1 MTAKIFHTEEPEVLR
16 GLLGT
21 TTAAKI
27 HKRRLRRHTKGCVVS
42 IAAKTQIGEKA
53 FSVWG
58 PRVLNS
64 VAMDAVFDKCPEGA
78 PEFEEARRGPPRMG
92 RAPADDHAV
101 ERAGYYARLRDE
113 YKGKAEWRDEEGR
126 VRVWTDGSRCLR
138 GGRLSAGAGVFY
150 GMGHHAN
157 RALPVPGR
165 QCNARA
171 ELCAVLHVLR
181 TEPRPVVVRSDCKY
195 VVDGVNFGRKAW
207 RAKAWFRR
215 PLEGRLIKNADLWK
229 ELDQL
234 LELREAPFEVK
245 WTKGHPLP
253 RHVREQVTTEL
264 DSYGNV
270 GADFLAGVASAQ
282 ATPAQRRAAQREAQQ
297 PREEA
302 YKSLLPYVGKG
313 DVTVGAVGIPD
324 GSGQLLFHTAKKRQ
338 GLQIHDKSGWT
349 LKSGY
354 AISDEQRAPQQI
366 VVQIVGRTQCS
377 QYDFTCIVVRWCVLA
392 VPPRGRQVIMT
403 WLPWVGTA
411 AMIPTVQVG
420 VDYVSA
426 RCASVPSAVQP
437 RGWEVTWPAP
447 RVEGMQ
453 GAARQ
458 CTRDIDAN
466 CIRFQFCTGNIT
478 YPYEQQLSGT
488 IRVSDSPYRHDALAN
503 VREQTLVSLLPYA
516 GSTTF
521 Q

>member
-338 GLQIHDKSGWT
+338 GLQIHDTSGRT
-349 LKSGY
+349 LKSGC
-354 AISDEQRAPQQI
+354 AISDEQR
-366 VVQIVGRTQCS
+366 GRGVWRLTHWFCGMLSSVDSATSVAFFPGDVFMCIADTQCE
-377 QYDFTCIVVRWCVLA
+377 R
-392 VPPRGRQVIMT
+392 M
-403 WLPWVGTA
+403 
-411 AMIPTVQVG
+411 QVG

-437 RGWEVTWPAP
+437 RGREVTWPAP
-447 RVEGMQ
+447 RVEGLQ

-466 CIRFQFCTGNIT
+466 CI
-478 YPYEQQLSGT
+478 
-488 IRVSDSPYRHDALAN
+488 
-503 VREQTLVSLLPYA
+503 
-516 GSTTF
+516 
-521 Q
+521 